1 VNFSGQPEKLL
12 LLQLQTEY
20 KMFIERL
27 LSGLLT
33 DKLKTTEKVVI
44 IYGARQSGKTTLA
57 KYIID
62 KLGLRTLSI
71 NADLERY
78 IDVLSSRDL
87 KRLTSLVSGY
97 EMLFIDE
104 AQRIPDIGINLKI
117 LKDEIPLL
125 KLLVT
130 GSSSLTLA
138 DSISEP
144 LTGRKWTYNL
154 YPLSLQELAA
164 TKNKFELSEELNDL
178 LIFGS
183 YPEVYTTVNK
193 ADKTELLYEISSSYL
208 YKDILE
214 LSNIKYPRKIRDLL
228 RLLAFQIGSEVS
240 VFELSKNLGINKETV
255 DNYID
260 LLEKAFIIFRV
271 SGYSKNLRKEVR
283 KQDKFYFYD
292 LGIRNA
298 VIDNLSYLDRR
309 NDIGM
314 LWENFIISERK
325 KYLHYNRINA
335 TGYFWRTYTGAELD
349 YVEEFDGKLNAF
361 EIKYS
366 KKTVNPPKTWTENY
380 PGSSFKVI
388 NKENYLDFIL

>member
-12 LLQLQTEY
+12 LLQLQTEC

>member
-1 VNFSGQPEKLL
+1 MNFSGQPEKLL
-12 LLQLQTEY
+12 LLQLQTEC

>member
-1 VNFSGQPEKLL
+1 
-12 LLQLQTEY
+12 
-20 KMFIERL
+20 MFIERL

-298 VIDNLSYLDRR
+298 VIDNLSYPDRR

>member
-20 KMFIERL
+20 KMFIKRL

>member
-1 VNFSGQPEKLL
+1 MNFSGQPEKLL

-20 KMFIERL
+20 KMFIKRL

-298 VIDNLSYLDRR
+298 VIDNLSYPDRR

>member
-1 VNFSGQPEKLL
+1 
-12 LLQLQTEY
+12 
-20 KMFIERL
+20 MFIERL